1 LRRHRERL
9 WCQAILF
16 SGVGRRVA
24 NGGNRHGH
32 FINDEKLVAVD
43 QAGYRVVATKNI
55 FAISERNVV
64 ENAFDKY
71 RKKLAG
77 GGINE
82 NDCQLIITAAKK
94 AVADLETIL
103 RNYPPK

>member
-1 LRRHRERL
+1 MAAAVAICRAD
-9 WCQAILF
+9 WQCIDYIQAAF
-16 SGVGRRVA
+16 CKVGMKKEL
-24 NGGNRHGH
+24 
-32 FINDEKLVAVD
+32 DAVD

-77 GGINE
+77 GGISE